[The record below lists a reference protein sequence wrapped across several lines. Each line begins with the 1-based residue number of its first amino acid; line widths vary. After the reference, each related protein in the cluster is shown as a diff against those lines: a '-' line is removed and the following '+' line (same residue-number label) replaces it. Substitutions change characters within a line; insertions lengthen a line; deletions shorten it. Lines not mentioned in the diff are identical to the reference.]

1 MATLAIRDGMDMKKA
16 ALMLL
21 AAATLFFTTGCGNRM
36 WEDTKETT
44 ADTFNYVFDTEPT
57 ARSYHDVAEVPIIE
71 LNHRAAD
78 VLYSNVAKGELTL
91 QSAVFVRQFSNQS
104 DPSDA
109 SIFGYVMTQQVT
121 DRLVQRGVLITE
133 GEPNATDYTYSN
145 NLTAAD
151 YVDSGGLQTGKEKV
165 LPPRSAR
172 LTGTYVIGDNYIYMH
187 AKVTRLVDSAVV
199 SAHDWVLPITDNIR
213 QMLPQLKVEEGLT
226 PTVDTSFD

>member
-1 MATLAIRDGMDMKKA
+1 MLLMATI
-16 ALMLL
+16 LL
-21 AAATLFFTTGCGNRM
+21 FTTGCGNRM

-44 ADTFNYVFDTEPT
+44 QDTFNYVFDTAPT
-57 ARSYHDVAEVPIIE
+57 ARAYHDVAEVPVIE

-78 VLYSNVAKGELTL
+78 VLYSNVSKGELTL
-91 QSAVFVRQFSNQS
+91 QSAVFVKRFINQG

-121 DRLVQRGVLITE
+121 DRLVQRGVLITD
-133 GEPNATDYTYSN
+133 GEPNATDFTYRN

-151 YVDSGGLQTGKEKV
+151 YVEAGGLQTGSKKE

-172 LTGTYVIGDNYIYMH
+172 LTGAYVIGDNYIYMS

-226 PTVDTSFD
+226 PSVKTSFNN